1 MKTKKFLSVFVM
13 VFLIA
18 ALAACGSSNNSDD
31 SGEDSGGDTSSGES
45 SDNGKSKD
53 TGSDKQLVVATDN
66 SFVPFEFVDKD
77 SGNGEVQGFDIDLMK
92 AVADKA
98 GLNIEFKTMDFKGI
112 IPGLKSGRW
121 DMGIAGISI
130 TDDRK
135 KAIDFSDPYFE
146 SGIIVAVQE
155 DNTDIKGFDDLA
167 GKTVSTRQGSTSQD
181 YLKDK
186 SPKSKVK
193 AFPKITQG
201 YQELAAGRVDATL
214 YDEPNLKYYIK
225 TSAKGKI
232 KTVGDKLT
240 AEPYAIAFKKGSGLV
255 DTVNEALQ
263 SLKDDGTYDDIYK
276 KWFGESP
283 K

>member
-1 MKTKKFLSVFVM
+1 MKVKRFLALFVM
-13 VFLIA
+13 IFLIA
-18 ALAACGSSNNSDD
+18 ALAACGSD
-31 SGEDSGGDTSSGES
+31 SSG
-45 SDNGKSKD
+45 
-53 TGSDKQLVVATDN
+53 GSDKDSSGDSNSGGSDSGKDNDKELVVATDN

-77 SGNGEVQGFDIDLMK
+77 SGKDKVQGFDIDLIK
-92 AVADKA
+92 AIADEA
-98 GLNIEFKTMDFKGI
+98 DLNIKFKTMDFKGI

-130 TDDRK
+130 TDERK
-135 KAIDFSDPYFE
+135 ESIDFSDPYFE

-167 GKTVSTRQGSTSQD
+167 GKKVSTRQGSTSQD

-193 AFPKITQG
+193 AFPKITEG
-201 YQELAAGRVDATL
+201 YQELGSGRVDATL

-225 TSAKGKI
+225 QNAEGKI

-240 AEPYAIAFKKGSGLV
+240 AEPYAIGFQKGSDLV
-255 DTVNEALQ
+255 EPVNDALKTI
-263 SLKDDGTYDDIYK
+263 KDNGTYDDIYK
-276 KWFGESP
+276 EWFGEKP
-283 K
+283 ED